1 MMAKV
6 LELQFETAIG
16 KTATIAIEAPKPN
29 VTPAEIQQVM
39 QTIITSSV
47 FGGQAGAFVGIKSA
61 RIIDRQVSE
70 FELGMN

>member
-1 MMAKV
+1 MAKV
-6 LELQFETAIG
+6 LELQFETEMG
-16 KTATIAIEAPKPN
+16 KTATIAIDAPKPN

-39 QTIITSSV
+39 QTIIMNSV
-47 FGGQAGAFVGIKSA
+47 FGGQAGAFVGIKGA